1 MRGGCIP
8 RTREVMQVLKSI
20 LRSLSDILHA
30 FLRQGCA
37 SLAASLAFFSLL
49 SLFPLVF
56 LLLYSTGFIVSQDVI
71 GEQFLLSFL
80 KGFLPSLG
88 ERLADE
94 LHRVSALE
102 SVRWAVFLAFFW
114 FGGLVF
120 YELDY
125 ALNVVF
131 QCTRRRHPLISTGI
145 SAALLGA
152 TGLLLIISYV
162 ATQIIDFLT
171 DYAPKLWG
179 MNFVALEAYDFHLTY
194 TLPFV
199 LAFLAVTFLYRYV
212 PRRRPGWRESM
223 GGALA
228 FGLLWVS
235 AKLLFVTY
243 GSYATVYSRLYGSL
257 LEVVL
262 LLLWVYYSAGLLL
275 LGAVIAHHLQ
285 QRAHVSTIA
294 LTNTGQSNGMTS
306 MSEKRP
312 SHLLGS
318 DDE

>member
-1 MRGGCIP
+1 MDA
-8 RTREVMQVLKSI
+8 
-20 LRSLSDILHA
+20 LRFLLDVFKA

-56 LLLYSTGFIVSQDVI
+56 LLLYGISFLVSQDVI

-88 ERLADE
+88 ERLAEE
-94 LHRVSALE
+94 LHRISALE
-102 SVRWAVFLAFFW
+102 SVRWIVFLSFFW

-131 QCTRRRHPLISTGI
+131 ESTRRRHPLISTAI
-145 SAALLGA
+145 SVALLGA

-162 ATQIIDFLT
+162 ATQTINFLT
-171 DYAPKLWG
+171 SYAPRFFGLDLA
-179 MNFVALEAYDFHLTY
+179 ALAAHDFQLTY

-199 LAFLAVTFLYRYV
+199 LAFATVSLLYRYV
-212 PRRRPGWRESM
+212 PRRRPEWREAM
-223 GGALA
+223 AGAMT

-243 GSYATVYSRLYGSL
+243 SGYATVYVRLYGSL

-275 LGAVIAHHLQ
+275 FGAVIAHNLQ
-285 QRAHVSTIA
+285 QRSRAAST
-294 LTNTGQSNGMTS
+294 SS
-306 MSEKRP
+306 S
-312 SHLLGS
+312 
-318 DDE
+318 